1 MAHFDATVRAVVNE
15 APSTVTLHLE
25 AAVPF
30 DYRAG
35 QFISVD
41 PHRIESTKT
50 LASELQERKGR
61 SERPRPYSLASA
73 PHEPLLAITIKE
85 EPHGEYPCLIS
96 PHLVRDVKVGD
107 VLPCSGFNGFYHLP
121 QDLPDDAHVIHLCA
135 GSGIVPNYGII
146 KDALHRGLPQKHT
159 LLYGCQKWEDIIYRD
174 ALQAL
179 ADAHPDRFE
188 WKACLSRNPAAPE
201 GVVVRN
207 HRVNAELVQ
216 EVVSDLNRAWF
227 FVCGSSVPQ
236 HEKRAA
242 RARGE
247 KPEPR
252 FIETMRAGLEALGI
266 DRARIQ
272 AEGW

>member
-1 MAHFDATVRAVVNE
+1 MAHFDATVRSVVHE
-15 APSTVTLHLE
+15 APATVTLHLE
-25 AAVPF
+25 APVPN

-41 PHRIESTKT
+41 PHRIESTKA
-50 LASELQERKGR
+50 LAKQLQELKGR
-61 SERPRPYSLASA
+61 SEKPRPYSLASA

-96 PHLVRDVKVGD
+96 PHLVHGVKVGD

-121 QDLPDDAHVIHLCA
+121 EDLPDDAHVVHLCA
-135 GSGIVPNYGII
+135 GSGIVPNFGII

-159 LLYGCQKWEDIIYRD
+159 LLYGGRKWEDIIYRD

-179 ADAHPDRFE
+179 AKAHPDRFE
-188 WKACLSRNPAAPE
+188 WKACLSRDPAAPDE
-201 GVVVRN
+201 VIVRK

-216 EVVSDLNRAWF
+216 EVVPDMERAWF
-227 FVCGSSVPQ
+227 FVCGSSIPK

-242 RARGE
+242 RATGAIL
-247 KPEPR
+247 EPR
-252 FIETMRAGLEALGI
+252 FIETMRAGLEELGVP
-266 DRARIQ
+266 RARIQ